1 MAVGAGTACFI
12 SYTPG
17 DQAWA
22 EWVAWQLA
30 DAGYEVGLD
39 TWVLRPGARAM
50 DEIQAAFSRSEMMV
64 VLVSPSYA
72 HSRHARAEVESALA
86 AGKQLIP
93 VLLDDGPVPDGIDV
107 LRERQFVRLVSLDER
122 AAREALLR
130 AVDPE
135 RPLVGGRLR
144 RLGATSP
151 RLPGS
156 RPRVWNVPERNDRF
170 VGRVDLLK
178 QLRAALT
185 ERSRAVLVGDPGMG
199 KTQLAIE
206 YAHRFAGEYELVWW
220 IGPGRGSVSA
230 QLAELAVRLGA
241 ASRDTVPG
249 EAARAVTAQLRTRNR
264 WLLVFDD
271 VLDVGRLPDDLRGDM
286 GNGQILVVSRERDRT
301 DVGELIEV
309 GRLTPAESSALLR
322 TLVPTMSEQDAEV
335 VAADMGDIPLAVGMA
350 AGSLSRGASVSAYLE
365 ALSDDGS
372 VESPPQVLQHVVR
385 LGLDR
390 LAAEDER
397 AVALLSACALLAPQP
412 FQLRDC
418 VRVPDWAPEPL
429 AVLLRTSQARES
441 ALRAVNRYGLGH
453 GGDGVLRIHPA
464 AHSALRDLLSPGDR
478 ATAALGAQALLVAAL
493 PSLHTPSEAWAPL
506 MPHLLA
512 VSPQDLTRRE
522 GLSAVCVGC
531 TRLVLDGEAAT
542 AVPRLTELREAAQS
556 RLGADDGTTM
566 EITSYLVNGLQAT
579 GEPRAAVPL
588 AQALLDWERRTFGDD
603 SPMALET
610 AVQLTT
616 LFSDAGEAAT
626 AVELGTT
633 TRTRLRQV
641 LGPDHPLALILSATL
656 VASMGALGEW
666 EEARLLGEDTL
677 SRQRRVLG
685 AHHPDTLR
693 TATYLAAL
701 YANLGDLER
710 SLNLRDDVLHGL
722 SLTLGPRDPA
732 ALRAAAPLAAL
743 LIRMERHEEAQ
754 QRLHFTYTR
763 QRETLGAD
771 HVDCLR
777 TSCLLAGAYLAVHD
791 ADTALTWAR
800 RAYEGNVRYWGRD
813 DAETS
818 DTALLLATCLR
829 ESGRPDEAWAVLS
842 ENFFAVWAPADAGR
856 AELREDLPAE
866 WPLVDAD
873 QIVADLLAGWSHAT
887 GGVPAPDR
895 RTVRP
900 PQPSESRSERPS
912 VKRPGGDCVLV
923 SHVEA
928 DRIWADWVT
937 FELEQLGYSVVTE
950 VEDTHLG
957 RPWPQVSDI
966 VLVLLSPTYLASM
979 TPTAWASDE
988 WSALLRGDSVDGPR
1002 LVPLFVRPVEPDRLP
1017 PPLRARIT
1025 PALYDLDPDAA
1036 RDLLRFAL
1044 EPERVAR
1051 PPVFPGA
1058 TDPDDDGQALLT
1070 RQLVNAL
1077 ERTAILQSRDSFHS
1091 LVAPLG
1097 VPVRDEV
1104 SSRTRLFEIV
1114 RSLKARPGG
1123 LTQLVDVLEA
1133 VEPESLAVTEARHIV
1148 GEIEQRR
1155 ANR

>member
-1 MAVGAGTACFI
+1 MAVGAGAACFI
-12 SYTPG
+12 SYARD

-22 EWVAWQLA
+22 EWVAWQLE
-30 DAGYEVGLD
+30 DAGYEVWLD
-39 TWVLRPGARAM
+39 TWSLRPGADFMA
-50 DEIQAAFSRSEMMV
+50 EIQAAVSRSEVML

-72 HSRHARAEVESALA
+72 HSRHARAELESFLS
-86 AGKQLIP
+86 AGKQPIP
-93 VLLDDGPVPDGIDV
+93 VLLHDGPVPDGLGV
-107 LRERQFVRLVSLDER
+107 LGERQFVRLAGLDDDR
-122 AAREALLR
+122 VARSVLLR

-135 RPLVGGRLR
+135 RPPVGGRLR

-170 VGRVDLLK
+170 VGRVKLLK
-178 QLRAALT
+178 RLRAALT

-220 IGPGRGSVSA
+220 IGPGQGSISA
-230 QLAELAVRLGA
+230 QLGELAVRLGA

-249 EAARAVTAQLRTRNR
+249 EAARAVTAELRTRNR

-271 VLDVGRLPDDLRGDM
+271 VLDVGRLPEELRGDM

-301 DVGELIEV
+301 DVGEPIEV
-309 GRLTPAESSALLR
+309 GRLTPEESSALLR

-350 AGSLSRGASVSAYLE
+350 AGSLSRGISVSAYLE
-365 ALSDDGS
+365 ALSEDGS
-372 VESPPQVLQHVVR
+372 VENPPQVLQHAVR

-418 VRVPDWAPEPL
+418 VRVPDWTPKPL
-429 AVLLRTSQARES
+429 AVLLRTPQARES

-453 GGDGVLRIHPA
+453 GGDGALRIHPA

-506 MPHLLA
+506 LPHLLA
-512 VSPQDLTRRE
+512 VAPQDLTRRE

-542 AVPRLTELREAAQS
+542 AVPRLTELREAARS
-556 RLGADDGTTM
+556 RLGADDATTM
-566 EITSYLVNGLQAT
+566 EITSYLVDGLQAT
-579 GEPRAAVPL
+579 GEPRAALPL
-588 AQALLDWERRTFGDD
+588 AETLLAWERRTFGDTA
-603 SPMALET
+603 PTALET
-610 AVQLTT
+610 AAQLAA
-616 LFSDAGEAAT
+616 LFSDAGDAAA
-626 AVELGTT
+626 AVELGMP
-633 TRTRLRQV
+633 TRKQLREV
-641 LGPDHPLALILSATL
+641 LGPDHPLALSLSATL
-656 VASMGALGEW
+656 LVPMGVLGTR
-666 EEARLLGEDTL
+666 EEARTLGEDTL

-685 AHHPDTLR
+685 AYHPETLR

-710 SLNLRDDVLHGL
+710 SLNLRDVVLHDL

-732 ALRAAAPLAAL
+732 ALRATAPLAAL

-771 HVDCLR
+771 HVDCLS
-777 TSCLLAGAYLAVHD
+777 TSGLLAGAYLAVHD
-791 ADTALTWAR
+791 VDTALTWAR
-800 RAYEGNVRYWGRD
+800 RAYDGNVRFWGRD
-813 DAETS
+813 GAETRQ
-818 DTALLLATCLR
+818 TAELLAVCLS
-829 ESGRPDEAWAVLS
+829 ESGRTDEAREVLKQH
-842 ENFFAVWAPADAGR
+842 FPVAWPVAGADR
-856 AELREDLPAE
+856 IVAELLDGWSQATGDLPA
-866 WPLVDAD
+866 
-873 QIVADLLAGWSHAT
+873 
-887 GGVPAPDR
+887 PDG
-895 RTVRP
+895 RTIRP
-900 PQPSESRSERPS
+900 PQPSESRSARPS
-912 VKRPGGDCVLV
+912 VKRPGGECVLV

-937 FELEQLGYSVVTE
+937 FELEQLGYAVVTE

-957 RPWPQVSDI
+957 RPWPRVSDI
-966 VLVLLSPTYLASM
+966 VLVLLSPSYLASM
-979 TPTAWASDE
+979 TATAWTSEE
-988 WSALLRGDSVDGPR
+988 WSALLHGGSDDGPR
-1002 LVPLFVRPVEPDRLP
+1002 LVPLFVRPVETDRLP
-1017 PPLRARIT
+1017 PPLRDRIT

-1044 EPERVAR
+1044 EPERDAR

-1058 TDPDDDGQALLT
+1058 TGPDDDGQALLT

-1077 ERTAILQSRDSFHS
+1077 ARTAILQSRDSFHS
-1091 LVAPLG
+1091 LVTPLG
-1097 VPVRDEV
+1097 VRVRDEV
-1104 SSRTRLFEIV
+1104 SSRTRLFETV

-1123 LTQLVDVLEA
+1123 LTQLVDALEA